1 MSRRRE
7 LARAPGVRSRGR
19 VGRVLGVVV
28 ATAALGAC
36 GADGPSPATAPSAAR
51 SSGTSPGPAT
61 SSGRATPA
69 TSTAGAPSSS
79 TGSSADSS
87 AAGSAAA
94 DTEPVVRLELR
105 TGPDGRVSVSFDYPH
120 APYLLLPDAK
130 PASYAEIVGI
140 ALARF
145 DSVMPRVVVAAGPNT
160 PHATLVAL
168 LDGLRKAGVTA
179 VSLTPERAP

>member
-7 LARAPGVRSRGR
+7 LARAPGVRPRGR
-19 VGRVLGVVV
+19 VGRVLGVVL
-28 ATAALGAC
+28 ATGALGAC
-36 GADGPSPATAPSAAR
+36 GADGPSSATAPSAAR
-51 SSGTSPGPAT
+51 SSAPGPAT
-61 SSGRATPA
+61 SSGRAAPA
-69 TSTAGAPSSS
+69 PSAVGVPSSS
-79 TGSSADSS
+79 ASS
-87 AAGSAAA
+87 SAAA

-120 APYLLLPDAK
+120 APYLLLPDAP
-130 PASYAEIVGI
+130 PASYAELVGI

-145 DSVMPRVVVAAGPNT
+145 DSVMPRVVVSAGPNT
-160 PHATLVAL
+160 PHATVVAL